1 MEAWQDQQLNI
12 EVSMEGTEALLIVNR
27 MNSYKN
33 PLP

>member
-1 MEAWQDQQLNI
+1 MARPAIKI